1 MGRAILPTSSYRTG
15 GRRMSEK
22 KYMVKSMIWIC
33 SVCDDFRM
41 HRWECDCIGE
51 EDE

>member
-1 MGRAILPTSSYRTG
+1 MT
-15 GRRMSEK
+15 EK
-22 KYMVKSMIWIC
+22 KYMIKSMIWIC

-51 EDE
+51 EDESYLS